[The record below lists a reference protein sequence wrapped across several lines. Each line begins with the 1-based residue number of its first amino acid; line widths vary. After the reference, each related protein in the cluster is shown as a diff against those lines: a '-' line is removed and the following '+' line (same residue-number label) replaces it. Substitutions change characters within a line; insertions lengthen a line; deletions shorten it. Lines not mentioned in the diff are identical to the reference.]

1 MNTYEIIMSCVIGL
15 GLAAACG
22 FRVFVPL
29 LIVSIASRAGWVT
42 LDSSMQW
49 MGSLPALIMFA
60 VATGFEIAAYYV
72 PWIDNLLDTIS
83 TPTAV
88 IAGSLASASFIVG
101 MDPILQWSLAV
112 IAGGGTALA
121 TQATTVV
128 VRGASTVTTG
138 GVGNPV
144 VSTTELA
151 VSTGLSL
158 AAVLVPILAVVL
170 LAVLLTIM
178 VVVAYR
184 VIRRR
189 RARRTELQTTAAAAT
204 A

>member
-1 MNTYEIIMSCVIGL
+1 MDIYEIILSCVIGL

-22 FRVFVPL
+22 FRIFVPL

-42 LDSSMQW
+42 LDPSMQW
-49 MGSLPALIMFA
+49 MGSLPALVMFA
-60 VATGFEIAAYYV
+60 AATAFEIAGYYV
-72 PWIDNLLDTIS
+72 PWVDNLLDTIS

-128 VRGASTVTTG
+128 VRGASTATTG

-151 VSTGLSL
+151 ASTGLSL
-158 AAVLVPILAVVL
+158 AAVLVPILA
-170 LAVLLTIM
+170 AVLL
-178 VVVAYR
+178 VVLVVFMAFIAYR
-184 VIRRR
+184 VMRRR
-189 RARRTELQTTAAAAT
+189 RARRIDLETTATAAT